1 MLPDLQCCGEA
12 VDDTVSQA
20 EREDNAAL
28 DACLTAPEGHLPEET
43 QHIIFRCRF
52 LTLVAYR
59 HAQAVREGD
68 DAALDAC
75 LTAPV
80 GHAAIRTAAAALAPG
95 AAEAA
100 LAAAYARF
108 RRRPGRGAQPTVW
121 MRALLASH
129 AGHLQSSRGAGTF
142 GCCVGV

>member
-1 MLPDLQCCGEA
+1 MRRRTPPSRRPWG
-12 VDDTVSQA
+12 V
-20 EREDNAAL
+20 
-28 DACLTAPEGHLPEET
+28 PEET
-43 QHIIFRCRF
+43 RHIIFKCRF
-52 LTLVAYR
+52 LTLVAYC
-59 HAQAVREGD
+59 HTQAVQEGD

-80 GHAAIRTAAAALAPG
+80 GHAAIRTAAAALAPA

-108 RRRPGRGAQPTVW
+108 RRRPGRGAQPAVW

-129 AGHLQSSRGAGTF
+129 AGHLHSSRGAGT
-142 GCCVGV
+142 